1 MSYLDLQK
9 WSTLKKGGDMFKTTL
24 QKLALLKAAVKSCIL
39 YSTNVPVHLHLH
51 MFKINV
57 ALRRITTCIDFQC
70 SHSREDIVKTWTSF
84 LSIGTRVKNKYLS
97 LVNEMMIIIGLNV
110 MKSSMLLN
118 QQPSQYVSIMNCVIV
133 FHDFQEAA
141 LIYFLWLCKKKQ
153 INPKNQTCFDLW
165 VCITVKQKHCS
176 AKIYIWKKRECV
188 LENMIKSWSFANIQR
203 TPEKCGRYFVYLRVK
218 TGELILI
225 AWNKKY
231 KNITY
236 IMTCIYKDQ

>member
-1 MSYLDLQK
+1 
-9 WSTLKKGGDMFKTTL
+9 MFKTTL

-97 LVNEMMIIIGLNV
+97 LVNEMRIIIGLNV

-141 LIYFLWLCKKKQ
+141 LIYFL
-153 INPKNQTCFDLW
+153 
-165 VCITVKQKHCS
+165 
-176 AKIYIWKKRECV
+176 
-188 LENMIKSWSFANIQR
+188 
-203 TPEKCGRYFVYLRVK
+203 
-218 TGELILI
+218 
-225 AWNKKY
+225 
-231 KNITY
+231 
-236 IMTCIYKDQ
+236 